1 MILSAAFKY
10 GSQLQNQIYYVK
22 IFMKVIAMQIVR
34 HIIMH
39 EYYFA
44 ASFSRIIYVI
54 YLSCLFLH
62 NSLIISTIFFS
73 ITIELHYHFYYFFL
87 HNNWTAL
94 SEVWYLKIRI
104 NMLEDPA
111 YFKKLLNLIS
121 FVFKALYRFLS
132 CSSIISL
139 KGFILNNNVLETL
152 VKMYTLLPVECLL
165 SNPLFIMNSF

>member
-73 ITIELHYHFYYFFL
+73 ITIELHY
-87 HNNWTAL
+87 
-94 SEVWYLKIRI
+94 LKS
-104 NMLEDPA
+104 D
-111 YFKKLLNLIS
+111 
-121 FVFKALYRFLS
+121 
-132 CSSIISL
+132 
-139 KGFILNNNVLETL
+139 T
-152 VKMYTLLPVECLL
+152 
-165 SNPLFIMNSF
+165 